1 MHQFFLKDVL
11 VSAGGLRHP
20 ARATLVVFGLSALI
34 HEYLFSIAIGRVQG
48 YQTAFFLLQGFAVA
62 ATARVKARGRTAVPW
77 VAATL
82 GFNLV
87 SSVLFFASVNGLVPF
102 YSRELPAWLAG
113 W

>member
-48 YQTAFFLLQGFAVA
+48 YQTAFFLIQGLAVA
-62 ATARVKARGRTAVPW
+62 ATARVKGMGW
-77 VAATL
+77 QAALGIAGTL

-87 SSVLFFASVNGLVPF
+87 SSVLFFASMNGLVPF
-102 YSRELPAWLAG
+102 YPHGLPAWLRG